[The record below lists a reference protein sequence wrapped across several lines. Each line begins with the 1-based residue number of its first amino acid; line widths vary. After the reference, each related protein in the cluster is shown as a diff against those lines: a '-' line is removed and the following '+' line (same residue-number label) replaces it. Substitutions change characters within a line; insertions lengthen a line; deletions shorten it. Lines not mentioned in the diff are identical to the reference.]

1 MRNLILLSLFVV
13 VGVLASGGP
22 APAGTPGANGRIV
35 FARAVCSSECVWN
48 IVAADSGGA
57 NQTVLAG
64 PYSRDAFD
72 DHFIA
77 NWSPDGRSVIFM
89 ANQGI
94 WQVNADGSGLHEV
107 FAAPDI
113 GIEEGIDDGP
123 VFTPDGEHIVFT
135 RCCPGGYGYS
145 LWSINSDG
153 TGLKDVTTE
162 PGADGPADT
171 TPQLSPEGRR
181 VVFRRCFP
189 DRPCTVATVNINGTH
204 MREITPEAMIVS
216 RSGNWSPRGN
226 EILFSGH
233 IDPDVH
239 SSLWVIHANGGRLRE
254 IKVQG
259 LACGGANDDP
269 NGIACLAPR
278 WSPDGTKIIF
288 EANSPTT
295 GSNIYTVNADGSGL
309 AQVTFDG
316 GSDNA
321 GWGTHPLGT
330 G

>member
-1 MRNLILLSLFVV
+1 MRKLALLSLLALL
-13 VGVLASGGP
+13 GLLASGGP
-22 APAGTPGANGRIV
+22 APASPPGANGRIV
-35 FARAVCSSECVWN
+35 FARAVCSTDCVWD
-48 IVAADSGGA
+48 IVAADPNGA
-57 NQTVLAG
+57 DETVLAG

-77 NWSPDGRSVIFM
+77 NWSPEGRSVIFM

-94 WQVNADGSGLHEV
+94 WQVNADGTGLHEL
-107 FAAPDI
+107 FTAPPDT
-113 GIEEGIDDGP
+113 GIDDGP
-123 VFTPDGEHIVFT
+123 VFTPDGKQIVFT
-135 RCCPGGYGYS
+135 RCCPEGYGYS

-162 PGADGPADT
+162 TEGDGPADT
-171 TPQLSPEGRR
+171 TPQVSPNGRR
-181 VVFRRCFP
+181 VVFNRCFA
-189 DRPCTVATVNINGTH
+189 DRPCAVATVNINGTH
-204 MREITPEAMIVS
+204 MRQITPERMIVS
-216 RSGNWSPRGN
+216 RNGNWSPQGN

-233 IDPDVH
+233 VDPDVH
-239 SSLWVIHANGGRLRE
+239 SSLWVIHANGARPRQ
-254 IKVQG
+254 IQVQG
-259 LACGGANDDP
+259 LACGGANVDP

-316 GSDNA
+316 GSDSP

>member
-1 MRNLILLSLFVV
+1 MRKLLLLALF
-13 VGVLASGGP
+13 GLLGLLASGGP
-22 APAGTPGANGRIV
+22 APASPPGANGRIV
-35 FARAVCSSECVWN
+35 FSRAVCSTDCVWD
-48 IVAADSGGA
+48 IVAADPNSA
-57 NQTVLAG
+57 NETVLAG

-77 NWSPDGRSVIFM
+77 NWSPDGQSVIFM

-94 WQVNADGSGLHEV
+94 WQVNADGTGLHEL
-107 FAAPDI
+107 FTAPPDT
-113 GIEEGIDDGP
+113 GVDDGP
-123 VFTPDGEHIVFT
+123 AFTPDGRHIIFT
-135 RCCPGGYGYS
+135 RCCPEGYGYS

-153 TGLKDVTTE
+153 SGLKDVTTE
-162 PGADGPADT
+162 WVVNGDGPADT

-181 VVFRRCFP
+181 VVFNRCFP
-189 DRPCTVATVNINGTH
+189 DRPCAVATANLNGTDL
-204 MREITPEAMIVS
+204 REITPDWMFVS
-216 RSGNWSPRGN
+216 RSGNWSPQGN
-226 EILFSGH
+226 EILFSGRVSF
-233 IDPDVH
+233 DVH
-239 SSLWVIHANGGRLRE
+239 SSLWIIHSDGSGLRQ
-254 IKVQG
+254 IQVQG
-259 LACGGANDDP
+259 LACGGANEDP

-288 EANSPTT
+288 VAVSPAA

-316 GSDNA
+316 GSDSP